1 MNGDL
6 LDILNKADKNKK
18 VKKVQLPPIDNRG
31 NKWPD
36 EIPPP

>member
-6 LDILNKADKNKK
+6 LDILNKSDKKGR
-18 VKKVQLPPIDNRG
+18 KVQLPPIDNRG